1 MNVTPLETSEMTD
14 EIPGETNS
22 TQRPLAFSYVRF
34 SSEKQRQGASL
45 ERQTEAAKRWAEA
58 NGYTLDTNLNMQ
70 DLGVSAY
77 KGDNATTG
85 ALSGFLRAVEAEQVP
100 TGSILLVEN
109 LDRISRQKIRKARN
123 TLEAIID
130 AGVDVVTLSNGK
142 RYTQS
147 DLDDDAMTGIEII
160 LTFQR
165 AHEESLTKSKRVKH
179 GWQRNTEKVKE
190 GSRKRSG
197 ATPAWIKLVG
207 TMDDGHF
214 EVIEEQAA
222 ITRELFERFGK
233 GETVWSIAKRFRDR
247 GITTP
252 RGKTFAAGNIYRLV
266 KSKAPYGILELGR
279 GTKNDRTVFDQVED
293 YFPRIVDEETQR
305 KVTVRLQG
313 IEKNK
318 EANRI
323 VNDPSRKTHGILTG
337 VIWSPEKAGGNRA
350 VCRKSTDGSFAYVD
364 AKTRRWV
371 ATRAVIEDAF
381 LSGWAEIRQA
391 WDVDTTPEIDAAEA
405 ALEAAREALEY
416 AQRTRSPRLEMA
428 AQADAEEAERYLKG
442 LRRGQALMGDELPTN
457 IDPETCGMERWEIN
471 EVVRRVVDRIEVIRS
486 DQRKGRKA
494 GEDGRKGKLTMLKVT
509 LRNKQKVYAGDT
521 QLLMS
526 S

>member
-1 MNVTPLETSEMTD
+1 MTSEETSEA
-14 EIPGETNS
+14 TN
-22 TQRPLAFSYVRF
+22 TAPQPLAFSYVRF

-45 ERQTEAAKRWAEA
+45 ERQTEAAKRWAEE
-58 NGYTLDTNLNMQ
+58 NGYTLDTVLNMQ

-85 ALSGFLRAVEAEQVP
+85 ALSGFLKAVEGEQVP
-100 TGSILLVEN
+100 TGSVLLVEN

-123 TLEAIID
+123 TLEEIID

-165 AHEESLTKSKRVKH
+165 AHEESLTKSRRVKH
-179 GWQRNTEKVKE
+179 GWQRNLEKVKE

-207 TMDDGHF
+207 SMDDGHF
-214 EVIEEQAA
+214 EVVEEQAA
-222 ITRELFERFGK
+222 ITRELFERFGN
-233 GETVWSIAKRFRDR
+233 GQTVWSIAKRFRDR
-247 GITTP
+247 GIKTP
-252 RGKTFAAGNIYRLV
+252 RGKEFASGNIYRLV

-305 KVTVRLQG
+305 KVTMRLQS

-350 VCRKSTDGSFAYVD
+350 VCRKSSDGSFAYVD
-364 AKTRRWV
+364 AKTRRWI

-381 LSGWAEIRQA
+381 LSGWSEIREA
-391 WDVDTTPEIDAAEA
+391 WDVDTTPEIDAAVA
-405 ALEAAREALEY
+405 ALGAARDAVAY
-416 AQRTRSPRLEMA
+416 AEGKGSPRMLMA
-428 AQADAEEAERYLKG
+428 AQADAEEAEEYLKG
-442 LRRGQALMGDELPTN
+442 LRRGQALMAEELPTN
-457 IDPETCGMERWEIN
+457 IDPDTCGLERWEIN
-471 EVVRRVVDRIEVIRS
+471 QVVRRVVDRVEVIRS
-486 DQRKGRKA
+486 DQRKERKA
-494 GEDGRKGKLTMLKVT
+494 GEDGRKGKLTMLEVMLK
-509 LRNKQKVYAGDT
+509 NGQQVYAGDLE
-521 QLLMS
+521 LLMAH
-526 S
+526 